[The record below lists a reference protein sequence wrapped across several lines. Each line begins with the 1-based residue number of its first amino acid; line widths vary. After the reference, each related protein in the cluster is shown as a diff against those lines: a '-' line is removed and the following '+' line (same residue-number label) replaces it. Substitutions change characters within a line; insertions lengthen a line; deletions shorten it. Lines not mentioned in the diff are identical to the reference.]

1 MSKPLTINS
10 VETLKEAFP
19 LIHES
24 QRLYATFTQEQ
35 VDTICEKTAMAV
47 SKMRIPLAKMACE
60 ETGYGIV
67 VDKVTKNQYASE
79 HMWNYMRLKKTC
91 GVIEENKAYGTWKI
105 ASPKGIIAAI
115 TPTTNPTS
123 TTIYKIMLA
132 LKTRNALILSPHPR
146 AVKCSIAAA
155 EIMRNAAIQ
164 AGLPEHV
171 ISWIQTP
178 TLEISD
184 YLMKNVDL
192 ILATGGAGMVKA
204 AYSSG
209 TPAIGVGPGN
219 CNVVIDET
227 ADLRMAVE
235 SIIHS
240 KTFDNG
246 MICATEQHITVLSS
260 VYDEVKALMKDARC
274 YFLNDSEAKKVAEV
288 FFNPANHGVRPPAVG
303 QTANHLA
310 EMAGIEVP
318 YDTKV
323 LVYETDDTSHDCP
336 WANEK
341 LTTLLGMYKADTLD
355 EAFDICY
362 KLVLEGG
369 PGHSAALY
377 VDPSETEK
385 ILKFGERM
393 KVGRI
398 LINQPTAFGG
408 IGDLYNFNLAPSMTL
423 GPGSVGHSSFM
434 GNTNYEQLLDIKT
447 VTMRKENMLWLQ
459 LPKKVYFKTGCTPV
473 ALREMKEIYNFKRAF
488 IITDAVL
495 YEMGACDSIINQ
507 LHNLGIDTAEFFDI
521 RVDPQIQ
528 DAMKGL
534 PKMNEFQPDVIIAV
548 GGGSAIDTAK
558 IMWIMYEHPD
568 EAFLDMATTF
578 LDIRKRIRFFP
589 QMGKKAKLVCI
600 PTTAGTGSECT
611 PFTIISD
618 ANTGMK
624 WPLIGYEMMPEMAI
638 IDADHM
644 MTLPPRATQASGY
657 DVLTHAVEAYV
668 STFATEY
675 TNGFA
680 RDATKLVFDYLP
692 RAYRSAF
699 KDAKPDPV
707 AREKMANAACIAGI
721 AFANAFLG
729 INHSLSHKLGGW
741 FHIPHGTANALLFP
755 YVCRFNAQRHPYHMG
770 TFSQYKYPQAFE
782 RYVELGELIGV
793 KGQTDEETFENWIHA
808 CEQLKKDVDIP
819 ETIQDWLV
827 EAHPEKTAAEWES
840 EFLAAVDQMSEW
852 AFHDACTGCNPV
864 YPTIGELKG
873 CYLRAFYG
881 VKKFIDKYG
890 DVWEVEVTLPTD
902 THAAYPLGLPADLGI
917 EKTGGFN

>member
-1 MSKPLTINS
+1 MQELLINS
-10 VETLKEAFP
+10 VQALEEAMP
-19 LIHES
+19 VIRAAQEE
-24 QRLYATFTQEQ
+24 YATFTQEQ
-35 VDTICEKTAMAV
+35 VDAICEKSATAV
-47 SKMRIPLAKMACE
+47 SKMRIPLAKMAVE
-60 ETGYGIV
+60 ETGYGIM

-79 HMWNYMRLKKTC
+79 HIWNYMRHAKTC
-91 GVIEENKAYGTWKI
+91 GIIEENKAFGTKRI
-105 ASPKGIIAAI
+105 ASPKGVIAAI

-123 TTIYKIMLA
+123 TTIYKILLA
-132 LKTRNALILSPHPR
+132 LKTRNAIILSPHPR
-146 AVKCSIAAA
+146 AVQCSIAAA
-155 EIMRNAAIQ
+155 RIMRNAAIE
-164 AGLPEHV
+164 AGMPPHV
-171 ISWIQTP
+171 ISWIATP
-178 TLEISD
+178 TLEISPV
-184 YLMKNVDL
+184 LMQRVDF
-192 ILATGGAGMVKA
+192 IMATGGAGMVNA

-209 TPAIGVGPGN
+209 TPAVGVGPGN

-246 MICATEQHITVLSS
+246 MICASEQHITVLAS
-260 VYDEVKALMKDARC
+260 VYDEVKALLKDARC
-274 YFLNDSEAKKVAEV
+274 YFLNDEQAEKVAGV
-288 FFNPANHGVRPPAVG
+288 FFNAKTHGVNPPAVG
-303 QTANHLA
+303 QTAVHLA
-310 EMAGIEVP
+310 EMAGFEVP

-323 LVYETDDTSHDCP
+323 LIYETNDTSHDNP

-341 LTTLLGMYKADTLD
+341 LTTLLGMFKAETLD
-355 EAFDICY
+355 EAYDKCY
-362 KLVLEGG
+362 KMVLEGG
-369 PGHSAALY
+369 AGHSAALY
-377 VDPSETEK
+377 VDPTEEEK
-385 ILKFGERM
+385 IDRFAM
-393 KVGRI
+393 KMKAGRI
-398 LINQPTAFGG
+398 IINQPSAFGG
-408 IGDLYNFNLAPSMTL
+408 LGDLYNFNIAPSLTL
-423 GPGSVGHSSFM
+423 GPGAVGNSAYM

-447 VTMRKENMLWLQ
+447 LTMRKENMLWLQ
-459 LPKKVYFKTGCTPV
+459 LPKKVYHKTGCTPV
-473 ALREMKEIYNFKRAF
+473 ALKEMKDVYNFKRAF
-488 IITDAVL
+488 IITDATL
-495 YEMGACDSIINQ
+495 YQLGACDAIINQ
-507 LHNLGIDTAEFFDI
+507 LRGMGIETAEFFDI

-534 PKMNEFQPDVIIAV
+534 PKMNEFEPDVIIAV

-558 IMWIMYEHPD
+558 IMWIMYEHPE
-568 EAFLDMATTF
+568 EAFLDMATIF

-589 QMGKKAKLVCI
+589 QMGQKAKLVCI

-638 IDADHM
+638 IDADNM
-644 MTLPPRATQASGY
+644 MSLPPRATQASGY

-675 TNGFA
+675 TNGFCK
-680 RDATKLVFDYLP
+680 DATRMVFDYLP

-699 KDAKPDPV
+699 KGAKADPV
-707 AREKMANAACIAGI
+707 AREKMADASALAGI

-793 KGQTDEETFENWIHA
+793 KGKTDEETFENWIRA
-808 CEQLKKDVDIP
+808 TEQLKKDVDIP
-819 ETIQDWLV
+819 ETICDYLCL
-827 EAHPEKTAAEWES
+827 AHPEKSAEDWEK

-864 YPTIGELKG
+864 YPTIGELKA
-873 CYLRAFYG
+873 CYLKAFYG
-881 VKKFIDKYG
+881 DAKYKELYG
-890 DVWEVEVTLPTD
+890 DTLEVEVNLPTD
-902 THAAYPLGLPADLGI
+902 THAAYPMGLSADIGLD
-917 EKTGGFN
+917 KVGGFI

>member
-1 MSKPLTINS
+1 MANALIINS
-10 VETLKEAFP
+10 VESFEQALPIIRA
-19 LIHES
+19 S
-24 QRLYATFTQEQ
+24 QEQYATFTQEQ
-35 VDTICEKTAMAV
+35 VDAICEKTAMAV

-79 HMWNYMRLKKTC
+79 HMWNYMRHAKTC
-91 GVIEENKAYGTWKI
+91 GIIEENPAFGTKRV
-105 ASPKGIIAAI
+105 ASPKGVIAAI

-132 LKTRNALILSPHPR
+132 LKTRNAIILSPHPH

-155 EIMRNAAIQ
+155 KIMRDAAIA

-171 ISWIQTP
+171 ISWIETP

-184 YLMKNVDL
+184 VLMKKVDL
-192 ILATGGAGMVKA
+192 IMATGGAGMVHA

-260 VYDEVKALMKDARC
+260 VYDEVKALMQDARC
-274 YFLNDSEAKKVAEV
+274 YFLNDEEAAKVAEV
-288 FFNPANHGVRPPAVG
+288 FFNPRNHGVKPPAVG
-303 QTANHLA
+303 QTANRLA
-310 EMAGIEVP
+310 EMAGITVP

-323 LVYETDDTSHDCP
+323 LVYETGDTSHDNP

-341 LTTLLGMYKADTLD
+341 LTTLLGMFKADTLD
-355 EAFDICY
+355 EAYDICA
-362 KLVLEGG
+362 KLVFEAGA
-369 PGHSAALY
+369 GHSAALY
-377 VDPSETEK
+377 VDPTEEDK
-385 ILKFGERM
+385 INRFAEKM
-393 KVGRI
+393 KAGRI
-398 LINQPTAFGG
+398 LINTPTAFGG
-408 IGDLYNFNLAPSMTL
+408 IGDLYNFDLAPSLTL
-423 GPGSVGHSSFM
+423 GPGAVGHSAYM
-434 GNTNYEQLLDIKT
+434 GNTQYEQLLDIK
-447 VTMRKENMLWLQ
+447 VVAMRKENMLWLQ
-459 LPKKVYFKTGCTPV
+459 LPKKVYHKTGCTPV
-473 ALREMKEIYNFKRAF
+473 ALREMKEVYNFKRAF
-488 IITDAVL
+488 IITDANL
-495 YEMGACDSIINQ
+495 YQIGACDAIINQ
-507 LHNLGIDTAEFFDI
+507 LHSLGIETAEFFDI

-534 PKMNEFQPDVIIAV
+534 PKMHEFEPDVIIAV

-558 IMWIMYEHPD
+558 IMWIMYEHPE
-568 EAFLDMATTF
+568 EAFLDMATIF

-589 QMGKKAKLVCI
+589 QMGQKAKLVCI

-638 IDADHM
+638 IDADNM
-644 MTLPPRATQASGY
+644 MKLPPRATQASGY

-675 TNGFA
+675 TDCFCKE
-680 RDATKLVFDYLP
+680 ATKMVFDWLP
-692 RAYRSAF
+692 KAYRSAF
-699 KDAKPDPV
+699 KGAKPDPV
-707 AREKMANAACIAGI
+707 AREKMADASALAGI
-721 AFANAFLG
+721 GFANAFLG

-755 YVCRFNAQRHPYHMG
+755 YVCRFNAQKHPYHMG

-782 RYVELGELIGV
+782 RYVQLGELIGV
-793 KGQTDEETFENWIHA
+793 KGATDEETFEYW
-808 CEQLKKDVDIP
+808 
-819 ETIQDWLV
+819 
-827 EAHPEKTAAEWES
+827 
-840 EFLAAVDQMSEW
+840 F
-852 AFHDACTGCNPV
+852 
-864 YPTIGELKG
+864 
-873 CYLRAFYG
+873 
-881 VKKFIDKYG
+881 
-890 DVWEVEVTLPTD
+890 
-902 THAAYPLGLPADLGI
+902 
-917 EKTGGFN
+917 

>member
-1 MSKPLTINS
+1 MANALTINS
-10 VETLKEAFP
+10 VETLEQALP
-19 LIHES
+19 TIRAS
-24 QRLYATFTQEQ
+24 QEKYASFTQEQ

-79 HMWNYMRLKKTC
+79 HVWNYMRNAKTC
-91 GVIEENKAYGTWKI
+91 GIIEENPAFGTKRV
-105 ASPKGIIAAI
+105 ASPKGVIAAI

-132 LKTRNALILSPHPR
+132 LKTRNAIILSPHPH

-155 EIMRNAAIQ
+155 KIMRDAAIQ
-164 AGLPEHV
+164 AGMPEHV
-171 ISWIQTP
+171 ISWIETS

-184 YLMKNVDL
+184 VLMKKVDL
-192 ILATGGAGMVKA
+192 IMATGGSGMVHA

-274 YFLNDSEAKKVAEV
+274 YFLNDEEAAKVAEI
-288 FFNPANHGVRPPAVG
+288 FFNPKNHGVKPPAVG
-303 QTANHLA
+303 QTATHLA
-310 EMAGIEVP
+310 EMAGITVP
-318 YDTKV
+318 YDAKV
-323 LVYETDDTSHDCP
+323 LVYETNDTSHDNP

-341 LTTLLGMYKADTLD
+341 LTTLLGMFRADTLE
-355 EAFDICY
+355 EAFNICA
-362 KLVLEGG
+362 KLVYEGG
-369 PGHSAALY
+369 AGHSAALY
-377 VDPSETEK
+377 VDPTEEDK
-385 ILKFGERM
+385 IDRFAEKM
-393 KVGRI
+393 KAGRI

-408 IGDLYNFNLAPSMTL
+408 IGDLYNFDIAPSLTL
-423 GPGSVGHSSFM
+423 GPGAVGHSAYM
-434 GNTNYEQLLDIKT
+434 GNTHYEQLLDIKV
-447 VTMRKENMLWLQ
+447 VTMRWLQ
-459 LPKKVYFKTGCTPV
+459 LPKKVYYKTGCTPV
-473 ALREMKEIYNFKRAF
+473 ALREMKQVYNFKRAF
-488 IITDAVL
+488 IITDANL
-495 YEMGACDSIINQ
+495 YQMGACDAIINQ
-507 LHNLGIDTAEFFDI
+507 LHDMGIETAEFFDI

-534 PKMNEFQPDVIIAV
+534 PKMHEFEPDVIIAV

-558 IMWIMYEHPD
+558 IMWIMYENPE
-568 EAFLDMATTF
+568 EAFLDMATIF

-638 IDADHM
+638 IDADNM
-644 MTLPPRATQASGY
+644 MKLPPRATQASGY

-675 TNGFA
+675 TDGFCKE
-680 RDATKLVFDYLP
+680 ATKMVFDYLP

-699 KDAKPDPV
+699 KGAKADPV
-707 AREKMANAACIAGI
+707 AREKMADASALAGI
-721 AFANAFLG
+721 GFANAFLG
-729 INHSLSHKLGGW
+729 INHSLAHKLGSAY
-741 FHIPHGTANALLFP
+741 HIPHGRANAILLP
-755 YVCRFNAQRHPYHMG
+755 YVITYNAQKPTKFATWPKYEKFNADV
-770 TFSQYKYPQAFE
+770 
-782 RYVELGELIGV
+782 RY
-793 KGQTDEETFENWIHA
+793 
-808 CEQLKKDVDIP
+808 
-819 ETIQDWLV
+819 
-827 EAHPEKTAAEWES
+827 AEIAE
-840 EFLAAVDQMSEW
+840 M
-852 AFHDACTGCNPV
+852 
-864 YPTIGELKG
+864 
-873 CYLRAFYG
+873 
-881 VKKFIDKYG
+881 
-890 DVWEVEVTLPTD
+890 
-902 THAAYPLGLPADLGI
+902 LGLPCKTTEEGVQSLVKAIIDLEHSLNECMSIKDFGVD
-917 EKTGGFN
+917 EKTFMDSLDDLADEAHEDQCTPANPRYPLISELKDLYTQAYYGEMGKK

>member
-1 MSKPLTINS
+1 MANELIINS
-10 VETLKEAFP
+10 VESLEQALP
-19 LIHES
+19 IIRAS
-24 QRLYATFTQEQ
+24 QEKYATFSQEQ
-35 VDTICEKTAMAV
+35 VDAICEKTAMAV

-60 ETGYGIV
+60 ETGYGIM

-79 HMWNYMRLKKTC
+79 HVWNYMRHAKTC
-91 GVIEENKAYGTWKI
+91 GIIEENPAYGTKRV
-105 ASPKGIIAAI
+105 ASPKGVIAAI

-132 LKTRNALILSPHPR
+132 LKTRNGIILSPHPH

-155 EIMRNAAIQ
+155 RIMRDAAIE

-171 ISWIQTP
+171 ISWIETP

-184 YLMKNVDL
+184 VLMKKVDL
-192 ILATGGAGMVKA
+192 IMATGGSGMVHA

-246 MICATEQHITVLSS
+246 MICASEQHITVLSS
-260 VYDEVKALMKDARC
+260 VYDEVKALLKDARC
-274 YFLNDSEAKKVAEV
+274 YFLNDEEAPKVAEV
-288 FFNPANHGVRPPAVG
+288 FFNPKNHGVKPAAVG
-303 QTANHLA
+303 QTATRLA
-310 EMAGIEVP
+310 EMAGITVP

-323 LVYETDDTSHDCP
+323 LIYETNDTSHDNP

-341 LTTLLGMYKADTLD
+341 LTTLLGMFRADTLD
-355 EAFDICY
+355 EAYDICA
-362 KLVLEGG
+362 KLVYEGG
-369 PGHSAALY
+369 AGHSAALY
-377 VDPSETEK
+377 VDPTEEDK
-385 ILKFGERM
+385 INRFAEKM
-393 KVGRI
+393 KAGRI
-398 LINQPTAFGG
+398 LINTPTAFGG
-408 IGDLYNFNLAPSMTL
+408 IGDLYNFDIAPSLTL
-423 GPGSVGHSSFM
+423 GPGAVGHSAYM
-434 GNTNYEQLLDIKT
+434 GNTHYEQLLDIK
-447 VTMRKENMLWLQ
+447 VVAMRKENMLWLQ
-459 LPKKVYFKTGCTPV
+459 LPKKVYYKTGCTPV
-473 ALREMKEIYNFKRAF
+473 ALKEMKDVYNFKRAF
-488 IITDAVL
+488 IITDANL
-495 YEMGACDSIINQ
+495 YQMGACDAIINQ
-507 LHNLGIDTAEFFDI
+507 LHSMGIETAEFFDI

-534 PKMNEFQPDVIIAV
+534 PKMHEFEPDVIIAV

-558 IMWIMYEHPD
+558 IMWIMYENPE
-568 EAFLDMATTF
+568 EAFLDMATIF

-589 QMGKKAKLVCI
+589 QMGKRAKLVCI

-638 IDADHM
+638 IDADNM
-644 MTLPPRATQASGY
+644 MKLPPRATQASGY

-675 TNGFA
+675 TDGFCKE
-680 RDATKLVFDYLP
+680 ATKMVFDYLP

-699 KDAKPDPV
+699 KGAKPDPV
-707 AREKMANAACIAGI
+707 AREKMANASALAGI
-721 AFANAFLG
+721 GFANAFLG
-729 INHSLSHKLGGW
+729 INHSLSHKIGGW

-755 YVCRFNAQRHPYHMG
+755 YVCRFNAQKHPYHMG

-782 RYVELGELIGV
+782 RYVQLGELIGV
-793 KGQTDEETFENWIHA
+793 KGVTDEETFENWIKA
-808 CEQLKKDVDIP
+808 AEQLKADVCIP
-819 ETIQDWLV
+819 ETVCDWLC
-827 EAHPEKTAAEWES
+827 EAHPEKSAEAWEA

-864 YPTIGELKG
+864 YPTIGELKA

-881 VKKFIDKYG
+881 NEKFVEKYG
-890 DVWEVEVTLPTD
+890 DVLEVEVTLPTE
-902 THAAYPLGLPADLGI
+902 THAAYPMGLSAEIGLD
-917 EKTGGFN
+917 KVGGFN

>member
-1 MSKPLTINS
+1 MANALLINS
-10 VETLKEAFP
+10 VESFEQALPIIRA
-19 LIHES
+19 S
-24 QRLYATFTQEQ
+24 QEQYATFTQEQ
-35 VDTICEKTAMAV
+35 VDTICEKAAMAV

-79 HMWNYMRLKKTC
+79 HMWNYMRHAKTC
-91 GVIEENKAYGTWKI
+91 GIIEENRPFGTMRV
-105 ASPKGIIAAI
+105 ASPKGVIAAV

-123 TTIYKIMLA
+123 TTIFKMMVA
-132 LKTRNALILSPHPR
+132 LKTRNAIILSPHPH

-155 EIMRNAAIQ
+155 KIMRDAAIE

-171 ISWIQTP
+171 ISWIETP
-178 TLEISD
+178 SLEISD
-184 YLMKNVDL
+184 VLMKKVDL
-192 ILATGGAGMVKA
+192 IMATGGAGMVHA

-260 VYDEVKALMKDARC
+260 VYDEVKALLKDARC
-274 YFLNDSEAKKVAEV
+274 YFLNDEEATKVAKV
-288 FFNPANHGVRPPAVG
+288 FFNPKNHGVNPPAVG
-303 QTANHLA
+303 QTAVRLA
-310 EMAGIEVP
+310 EMAGIQVP

-323 LVYETDDTSHDCP
+323 LIYETNDPSHDNP

-341 LTTLLGMYKADTLD
+341 LTTLLGMFKADTLD
-355 EAFDICY
+355 EAFDICAKVVY
-362 KLVLEGG
+362 EGG
-369 PGHSAALY
+369 AGHSAALY
-377 VDPSETEK
+377 VDPTEEDK
-385 ILKFGERM
+385 IKRFAEKM
-393 KVGRI
+393 KAGRI
-398 LINQPTAFGG
+398 LINTPTAFGG
-408 IGDLYNFNLAPSMTL
+408 IGDLYNFDIAPSLTL
-423 GPGSVGHSSFM
+423 GPGSVGHSAYM
-434 GNTNYEQLLDIKT
+434 GNTNFQQLLDIK
-447 VTMRKENMLWLQ
+447 VVAIRKENLLWLQ
-459 LPKKVYFKTGCTPV
+459 LPKKVYHKTGCTPV
-473 ALREMKEIYNFKRAF
+473 ALREMKHVYDFKRAF
-488 IITDAVL
+488 IITDANL
-495 YEMGACDSIINQ
+495 YQIGACDGILNQ
-507 LHNLGIDTAEFFDI
+507 LHDLGIETSEFFDI

-534 PKMNEFQPDVIIAV
+534 PKMHEFEPDVIIAV

-558 IMWIMYEHPD
+558 IMWIMYEHPE

-644 MTLPPRATQASGY
+644 MKLPPRATQASGY

-675 TNGFA
+675 TNGFC
-680 RDATKLVFDYLP
+680 RDATKMVFDYLP
-692 RAYRSAF
+692 RAYHSAF
-699 KDAKPDPV
+699 KGAKPDPV
-707 AREKMANAACIAGI
+707 AREKMADASCLAGI
-721 AFANAFLG
+721 GFANAFLG
-729 INHSLSHKLGGW
+729 INHSLSHKIGGW

-755 YVCRFNAQRHPYHMG
+755 YVCRFNAQKHPYHMG

-782 RYVELGELIGV
+782 RYVQLGELIGV
-793 KGQTDEETFENWIHA
+793 KGATDEETFENWIKA
-808 CEQLKKDVDIP
+808 AEQLKKDVDIP
-819 ETIQDWLV
+819 ETICDWLV
-827 EAHPEKTAAEWES
+827 EAHPEKSAKAWET

-864 YPTIGELKG
+864 YPTIGELKA

-881 VKKFIDKYG
+881 NEKYTEKFG
-890 DVWEVEVTLPTD
+890 DVLEVAVTLPLD
-902 THAAYPLGLPADLGI
+902 THAAYPNGLSAEIGI
-917 EKTGGFN
+917 DKVGGFI

>member
-1 MSKPLTINS
+1 MANALTINS
-10 VETLKEAFP
+10 VETLEQALP
-19 LIHES
+19 TIRAS
-24 QRLYATFTQEQ
+24 QEKYASFTQEQ

-79 HMWNYMRLKKTC
+79 HVWNYMRNAKTC
-91 GVIEENKAYGTWKI
+91 GIIEENPAFGTKRV
-105 ASPKGIIAAI
+105 ASPKGVIAAI

-132 LKTRNALILSPHPR
+132 LKTRNAIILSPHPH

-155 EIMRNAAIQ
+155 KIMRDAAIQ
-164 AGLPEHV
+164 AGMPEHV
-171 ISWIQTP
+171 ISWIETP

-184 YLMKNVDL
+184 VLMKKVDL
-192 ILATGGAGMVKA
+192 IMATGGSGMVHA

-274 YFLNDSEAKKVAEV
+274 YFLNDEEAAKVAEI
-288 FFNPANHGVRPPAVG
+288 FFNPKNHGVKPPAVG
-303 QTANHLA
+303 QTATHLA
-310 EMAGIEVP
+310 EMAGITVP
-318 YDTKV
+318 YDAKV
-323 LVYETDDTSHDCP
+323 LVYETNDTSHDNP

-341 LTTLLGMYKADTLD
+341 LTTLLGMFRADTLE
-355 EAFDICY
+355 EAFNICA
-362 KLVLEGG
+362 KLVYEGG
-369 PGHSAALY
+369 AGHSAALY
-377 VDPSETEK
+377 VDPTEEDK
-385 ILKFGERM
+385 IDRFAEKM
-393 KVGRI
+393 KAGRI

-408 IGDLYNFNLAPSMTL
+408 IGDLYNFDIAPSLTL
-423 GPGSVGHSSFM
+423 GPGAVGHSAYM
-434 GNTNYEQLLDIKT
+434 GNTHYEQLLDIKV

-459 LPKKVYFKTGCTPV
+459 LPKKVYYKTGCTPV
-473 ALREMKEIYNFKRAF
+473 ALREMKQVYNFKRAF
-488 IITDAVL
+488 IITDANL
-495 YEMGACDSIINQ
+495 YQMGACDAIINQ
-507 LHNLGIDTAEFFDI
+507 LHDMGIETAEFFDI

-534 PKMNEFQPDVIIAV
+534 PKMHEFEPDVIIAV

-558 IMWIMYEHPD
+558 IMWIMYENPE
-568 EAFLDMATTF
+568 EAFLDMATIF

-638 IDADHM
+638 IDADNM
-644 MTLPPRATQASGY
+644 MKLPPRATQASGY

-675 TNGFA
+675 TDGFCKE
-680 RDATKLVFDYLP
+680 ATKMVFDYLP

-699 KDAKPDPV
+699 KGAKADPV
-707 AREKMANAACIAGI
+707 AREKMADASALAGI
-721 AFANAFLG
+721 GFANAFLG
-729 INHSLSHKLGGW
+729 INHSLSHKIGGW

-755 YVCRFNAQRHPYHMG
+755 YVCRFNAHRSFR
-770 TFSQYKYPQAFE
+770 T
-782 RYVELGELIGV
+782 V
-793 KGQTDEETFENWIHA
+793 
-808 CEQLKKDVDIP
+808 
-819 ETIQDWLV
+819 
-827 EAHPEKTAAEWES
+827 
-840 EFLAAVDQMSEW
+840 
-852 AFHDACTGCNPV
+852 
-864 YPTIGELKG
+864 
-873 CYLRAFYG
+873 
-881 VKKFIDKYG
+881 
-890 DVWEVEVTLPTD
+890 
-902 THAAYPLGLPADLGI
+902 
-917 EKTGGFN
+917 

>member
-1 MSKPLTINS
+1 MEKALIINS
-10 VETLKEAFP
+10 VETFEEALP
-19 LIHES
+19 IIRAAQEE
-24 QRLYATFTQEQ
+24 YATFTQEQ
-35 VDTICEKTAMAV
+35 VDTICEKAAMAV
-47 SKMRIPLAKMACE
+47 SKMRIPLAKMACA

-79 HMWNYMRLKKTC
+79 HIWNYMRHAKTC
-91 GVIEENKAYGTWKI
+91 GIIEENRAFGTKRV
-105 ASPKGIIAAI
+105 ASPKGVIAAI

-123 TTIYKIMLA
+123 TTIYKILLA
-132 LKTRNALILSPHPR
+132 LKTRNALILSPHPH
-146 AVKCSIAAA
+146 AVNCSIAAA
-155 EIMRNAAIQ
+155 KIMRDAAIE
-164 AGLPEHV
+164 AGMPPHV
-171 ISWIQTP
+171 LSWISVP
-178 TLEISD
+178 SLEISD
-184 YLMKNVDL
+184 VLMKKVDV
-192 ILATGGAGMVKA
+192 IMATGGSGMVHA

-260 VYDEVKALMKDARC
+260 VYDEVKALLQEARC
-274 YFLNDSEAKKVAEV
+274 YFLNDEEADKVAKV
-288 FFNPANHGVRPPAVG
+288 FFNPKNHGVNPPAVG
-303 QTANHLA
+303 QTAVRLA
-310 EMAGIEVP
+310 EMAGIDVP
-318 YDTKV
+318 RETKV
-323 LVYETDDTSHDCP
+323 LIYETNDTSHDNP

-341 LTTLLGMYKADTLD
+341 LTTLLGMFRADTLD
-355 EAFDICY
+355 EAYDICA
-362 KLVLEGG
+362 KLVYEGG
-369 PGHSAALY
+369 AGHSAALY
-377 VDPSETEK
+377 VDPTEEDK
-385 ILKFGERM
+385 IDRFAEKM
-393 KVGRI
+393 KAGRI
-398 LINQPTAFGG
+398 IINTPACFGG
-408 IGDLYNFNLAPSMTL
+408 LGDLYNFDMAPSLTL
-423 GPGSVGHSSFM
+423 GPGAVGHSAYM
-434 GNTNYEQLLDIKT
+434 GNTQYQQLLDIK
-447 VTMRKENMLWLQ
+447 VVAMRKENMLWLQ
-459 LPKKVYFKTGCTPV
+459 LPKKVYHKTGCTPV
-473 ALREMKEIYNFKRAF
+473 ALREMKHVYDFKRAF
-488 IITDAVL
+488 IITDATL
-495 YEMGACDSIINQ
+495 YELGACDAIINQ
-507 LHNLGIDTAEFFDI
+507 LHEMGIETAEFFDI
-521 RVDPQIQ
+521 QVDPQIQ

-534 PKMNEFQPDVIIAV
+534 PKMHEFKPDVIIAV

-558 IMWIMYEHPD
+558 IMWIMYENP
-568 EAFLDMATTF
+568 EEGFLDMATIF

-638 IDADHM
+638 IDADNM
-644 MTLPPRATQASGY
+644 MSLPPRATQASGY

-675 TNGFA
+675 TDGFCKE
-680 RDATKLVFDYLP
+680 ATELVFNYLP
-692 RAYRSAF
+692 RAYKSAF
-699 KDAKPDPV
+699 KGAKPDPE
-707 AREKMANAACIAGI
+707 AREKMADASALAGI
-721 AFANAFLG
+721 AFANAMLG

-793 KGQTDEETFENWIHA
+793 KGATDEETFENFIKA
-808 CEQLKKDVDIP
+808 SEDLKKEIDIP
-819 ETIQDWLV
+819 ETISDWLCM
-827 EAHPEKTAAEWES
+827 AHPEKSFEAWEA

-864 YPTIGELKG
+864 YPTMGELKA

-881 VKKFIDKYG
+881 NEKYAEKYG
-890 DVWEVEVTLPTD
+890 DALEVEINLPLD
-902 THAAYPLGLPADLGI
+902 THAAYPAGLPADIGLD
-917 EKTGGFN
+917 KVGGFN